1 MTVDPSI
8 DFSSHDP
15 HDDDELSEDPRIRE
29 AQLLERR
36 MRDALATKE
45 NPMHDGERT
54 ADRLRTAPADEH
66 PEATGEHTE
75 DPESA

>member
-15 HDDDELSEDPRIRE
+15 HDREELSEDPRIRE

-45 NPMHDGERT
+45 HPMHDGERT
-54 ADRLRTAPADEH
+54 ADRLRRARTDDDTGDAESPAAH
-66 PEATGEHTE
+66 
-75 DPESA
+75 